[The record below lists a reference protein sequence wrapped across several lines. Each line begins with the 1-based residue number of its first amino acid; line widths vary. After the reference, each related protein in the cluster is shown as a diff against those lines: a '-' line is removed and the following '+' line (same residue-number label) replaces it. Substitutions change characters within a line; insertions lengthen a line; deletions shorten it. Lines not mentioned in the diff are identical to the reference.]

1 LFAGAA
7 AYATI
12 RFWES
17 PAVALPLAG
26 CAFLAMLAVLRAVRP
41 SDPAFD
47 IADFEVQLAPAVDM
61 DELVLGNSDR
71 IAQPFADE
79 LMLDDVLSDPRP
91 DSRVVRLFDP
101 AAMPADAPGFDRR
114 FGGASAVPAPPD
126 ASQALHEALA
136 KLRHSLR

>member
-1 LFAGAA
+1 
-7 AYATI
+7 
-12 RFWES
+12 
-17 PAVALPLAG
+17 
-26 CAFLAMLAVLRAVRP
+26 MLAALRAVRP
-41 SDPAFD
+41 ADPSFA
-47 IADFEVQLAPAVDM
+47 IAGFEVQAAPVGDIG
-61 DELVLGNSDR
+61 ELLLSDSDR
-71 IAQPFADE
+71 VGGPIADE

-101 AAMPADAPGFDRR
+101 AAMPADSPGFDRA